1 MQRLEV
7 AGELGAGSGGS
18 GSGGGSGSP
27 VSILSAISSCPG
39 INQQIKGMQV
49 MA

>member
-18 GSGGGSGSP
+18 GGGSGSA
-27 VSILSAISSCPG
+27 VNILSAISSCPG